1 MRQGARYRAGEEGSG
16 PSGLEGARGARGTD
30 HPRAPL
36 AARADRQEAGR
47 ALLGDLGIGAES
59 HWGTSLRVGA
69 PRREC
74 VRVTALGQPPFSTE
88 GGFVHFRN
96 FQQGIP

>member
-59 HWGTSLRVGA
+59 HWGTSLRGSQEGVCAGDCIGA
-69 PRREC
+69 ATFQHR
-74 VRVTALGQPPFSTE
+74 
-88 GGFVHFRN
+88 GGKS
-96 FQQGIP
+96 QGIP